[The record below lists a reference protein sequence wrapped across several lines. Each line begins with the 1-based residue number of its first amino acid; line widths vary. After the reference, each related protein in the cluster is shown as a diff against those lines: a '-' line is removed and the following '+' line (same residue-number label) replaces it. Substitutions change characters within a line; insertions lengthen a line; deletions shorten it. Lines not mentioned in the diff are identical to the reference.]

1 MMTLEE
7 AILHC
12 EEVAEINE
20 DIAYNIENDNWMAIG
35 KCQKCAEEHRQLA
48 EWLRELKKLRE
59 QSKPGRWII
68 YTVSPIDGQDVMCSE
83 CGQRGCATYWDYCPN
98 CGAKMEVTE

>member
-20 DIAYNIENDNWMAIG
+20 DIAYNIENDNWMTIG

-48 EWLRELKKLRE
+48 EWLKELMERRQNDRER
-59 QSKPGRWII
+59 
-68 YTVSPIDGQDVMCSE
+68 DVN
-83 CGQRGCATYWDYCPN
+83 RT
-98 CGAKMEVTE
+98 

>member
-12 EEVAEINE
+12 DEVADRCAVTDGNRKCEI
-20 DIAYNIENDNWMAIG
+20 
-35 KCQKCAEEHRQLA
+35 EHRQLA

-59 QSKPGRWII
+59 LSKTGHWII
-68 YTVSPIDGQDVMCSE
+68 YTVSPFDGEDVMCSE

-98 CGAKMEVTE
+98 CGAKMEATT

>member
-1 MMTLEE
+1 MTLDE

-12 EEVAEINE
+12 EEVAERCAIT
-20 DIAYNIENDNWMAIG
+20 DDNR
-35 KCQKCAEEHRQLA
+35 KCEIEHRQLA
-48 EWLRELKKLRE
+48 EWLRELKKLRK
-59 QSKPGRWII
+59 QSKTGRWII

-98 CGAKMEVTE
+98 CGSYNGGEINDQ

>member
-7 AILHC
+7 AISHA
-12 EEVAEINE
+12 EDVAKS
-20 DIAYNIENDNWMAIG
+20 ACG
-35 KCQKCAEEHRQLA
+35 KCAEEHRQLA

-59 QSKPGRWII
+59 QSKKGKWIA
-68 YTVSPIDGQDVMCSE
+68 YTVSPFDGADVKCSE

-98 CGAKMEVTE
+98 CGARMEGVHVD

>member
-20 DIAYNIENDNWMAIG
+20 DIAYNTENDNWMVIG

-48 EWLRELKKLRE
+48 EWLKELKKLRE
-59 QSKPGRWII
+59 
-68 YTVSPIDGQDVMCSE
+68 VLNE
-83 CGQRGCATYWDYCPN
+83 N
-98 CGAKMEVTE
+98 

>member
-20 DIAYNIENDNWMAIG
+20 DIAYNVENDNWMVIA

-48 EWLRELKKLRE
+48 EWLKELRE
-59 QSKPGRWII
+59 RRQNERHE
-68 YTVSPIDGQDVMCSE
+68 TVRQMQENDV
-83 CGQRGCATYWDYCPN
+83 CGQP
-98 CGAKMEVTE
+98 K